1 MTAATRLISCLAAL
15 ALLAGCAGLSET
27 SSESSPGEEATA
39 AVRPANEVV
48 KLDRGLIVFRARY
61 YHGRGPCV
69 QVRNGRAMVAEDA
82 FEVIEVVRGKL
93 AASTIQV
100 RYRSGHAEGYP
111 GQLTEGKVYTL
122 RLTPSADTKQQMR
135 EIEKEG
141 HSFLHVEGT
150 EIEEEPPTR

>member
-1 MTAATRLISCLAAL
+1 MRPATRLIGCLAAL

-27 SSESSPGEEATA
+27 SSEPSPGEEATA

-61 YHGRGPCV
+61 ELGRGPCV
-69 QVRNGRAMVAEDA
+69 EVRGGRAMVAEDA

-111 GQLTEGKVYTL
+111 GQLTVGKVYTL
-122 RLTPSADTKQQMR
+122 RLTPSAETKDRLR
-135 EIEKEG
+135 ENDEKG
-141 HSFLHVEGT
+141 HSFLHIEGT
-150 EIEEEPPTR
+150 EIEEERPTR